1 MVTTCAVIVYSPV
14 GMILWCLCSK
24 VRVEREYERLEIRW
38 KLWLSEKAILLWVRL
53 MEEMIKTREIV
64 GTVRSEL

>member
-1 MVTTCAVIVYSPV
+1 M
-14 GMILWCLCSK
+14 
-24 VRVEREYERLEIRW
+24 RVEREYERLEIRW